1 MTSAWQP
8 DDPPSEELHPA
19 VARRLAFAADAEQ
32 LLKRLLEA
40 ETFTPFTEKEWSSR
54 IAVAMVEAR
63 TLLWRLDA
71 PASGVVLP
79 GKG

>member
-1 MTSAWQP
+1 MADERPNVVDGMVNLTA
-8 DDPPSEELHPA
+8 
-19 VARRLAFAADAEQ
+19 RLAFAADAE
-32 LLKRLLEA
+32 LLLRRLLEA